1 MLKGA
6 KEVLSEMNLLG
17 VVLNRSKERNESAYY

>member
-1 MLKGA
+1 
-6 KEVLSEMNLLG
+6 VLAEMNLLG